1 MITTFKSRIVK
12 GNNIGAGF
20 IRLPV
25 EIRLQFKENDQ
36 YKVKIMTQAKPLDF
50 FGNIR
55 DYDGIGFYI
64 PANLTRGKNLFGISS
79 DVEITK
85 IEGFHNIAGN
95 DGRVYIPSSLG
106 KKLGLKHDTIVLV
119 ECHIGEKLIKKFSL
133 VKIREHDNKES
144 EYLVMIGPE
153 NKGLE
158 GIFNIN
164 IISKNK
170 ENIKIP
176 AIMDYL
182 LHGFNYCPINA
193 DETVVFH
200 NSKRSVIIN
209 NNLNPRQIA
218 YYLGAYFADGTRK
231 GNSWAISASTFEQA
245 KYYLTQHNSILKQ
258 PLLKFAL
265 TYTTNQV
272 LDETDKFKL
281 IKNWRHETGVII
293 DNKRVRIIL
302 TDTKNSANRNKY
314 GSLTIK
320 ENKQL
325 VLQFYNRLLNY
336 LLHEIKVNND
346 KQLALEF
353 ICGILEGDG
362 SASARARGHIHIAT
376 NKTDI
381 KILNSIFAVAGLKC
395 KGYLEGENKG
405 TLRIGSLEIIKN
417 LDHLPKK
424 LFEYYPKRRRKLIER
439 LLQTGAARYIIG
451 KQDNTS
457 AWVKIELRNAGIF
470 DNSYNLTNKGNN
482 IKKYLVD
489 MEKEL
494 N

>member
-1 MITTFKSRIVK
+1 MITTFKSKIVK
-12 GNNIGAGF
+12 GNNRGAGF

-25 EIRLQFKENDQ
+25 EIRSQFKENTQ
-36 YKVKIMTQAKPLDF
+36 YQVKIMTQAKSIDF
-50 FGNIR
+50 FGNIK
-55 DYDGIGFYI
+55 DYNGIGFYI
-64 PANLTRGKNLFGISS
+64 PAHLTRQQNLFGLFP

-85 IEGFHNIAGN
+85 IDGFHNIAGN

-106 KKLGLKHDTIVLV
+106 KKLGLKQDTIVLV
-119 ECHIGEKLIKKFSL
+119 ECHIGEKIIKKFSL

-153 NKGLE
+153 NRGLD
-158 GIFNIN
+158 GIFKIN
-164 IISKNK
+164 VVSKNK
-170 ENIKIP
+170 ENIKISS
-176 AIMDYL
+176 IIDYL
-182 LHGFNYCPINA
+182 LQGFNYCPINA

-209 NNLNPRQIA
+209 NNIDPRQIA

-245 KYYLTQHNSILKQ
+245 KYYLTQHNSIFKQ

-272 LDETDKFKL
+272 LDKNDKFKL
-281 IKNWRHETGVII
+281 IKNWRDETRVII
-293 DNKRVRIIL
+293 DDKKVRVIL

-336 LLHEIKVNND
+336 LLHEINVNND

-353 ICGILEGDG
+353 IYGILEGDG
-362 SASARARGHIHIAT
+362 SPSARERGHIHIAT

-381 KILNSIFAVAGLKC
+381 IILNPIFAVAGLKC

-405 TLRIGSLEIIKN
+405 TLRIGSLEIIRN
-417 LDHLPKK
+417 LDILKDK
-424 LFEYYPKRRRKLIER
+424 LFKYYPKRRRKLVER

-451 KQDNTS
+451 KQKDTS
-457 AWVKIELRNAGIF
+457 PWVKIELKNQGIL
-470 DNSYNLTNKGNN
+470 DNNYNLTDKGNN
-482 IKKYLVD
+482 IKKCLVD
-489 MEKEL
+489 MENEL
-494 N
+494 S